1 MIRLTRSVAQATRAR
16 HGAEPPPWTRVRR
29 SGVQG
34 PLARSLPCHSA
45 GHGRSSEPAP
55 LPPKGI
61 IVTAHPPNG
70 PWPRRRRARR
80 PVLVALGV
88 VSAVVGST
96 ALSGCGQSR
105 DPGVYT
111 VLNSSTDDSYHRWD
125 AATLERC
132 SERLG
137 VTVRQQSVPADQV
150 MTKSLRMASSRSLPD
165 IIQFDGS
172 EMPAFA
178 ETGGLMDLRKLGVD
192 TSDVPQGIVDYG
204 SYKGAYYGAARTVN
218 TLALFYNKDI
228 LAKAGL
234 EVPTTWGE
242 MRETARRLTRGHQY
256 GIALSAGGAE
266 DGVYQFTP
274 FMWSNGGDETDL
286 DSPRVVQALDYWK
299 SLLADGSLSKS
310 TINWTQADVN
320 DQFMAGNAAMMING
334 PWQVE
339 TLNTKKDLH
348 WGIARIPVPR
358 AGDDSVGPLGGG
370 ELTIPDI
377 DDIAREKMSARI
389 VNCMTSEQE
398 EVTYALNSWMIP
410 ANHKAAAT
418 WRRKVPSLSS
428 LADQVA
434 VARSRTAR
442 VGSGWTSV
450 SLALQSAFQSALT
463 GQSSASAL
471 KHAQARVESG
481 K

>member
-1 MIRLTRSVAQATRAR
+1 M
-16 HGAEPPPWTRVRR
+16 
-29 SGVQG
+29 
-34 PLARSLPCHSA
+34 
-45 GHGRSSEPAP
+45 
-55 LPPKGI
+55 
-61 IVTAHPPNG
+61 TAHLPNG
-70 PWPRRRRARR
+70 ARPRRRRVRR
-80 PVLVALGV
+80 RVLVPLAVAATLAGTVAL
-88 VSAVVGST
+88 A
-96 ALSGCGQSR
+96 GCGQSR
-105 DPGVYT
+105 DPEVYT
-111 VLNSSTDDSYHRWD
+111 VLNSSTDDSYHGWD

-132 SERLG
+132 SKRLG

-150 MTKSLRMASSRSLPD
+150 MTKSLRMASSKSLPD

-172 EMPAFA
+172 EMPTFA

-192 TSDVPQGIVDYG
+192 TTDVPQGIIDYG
-204 SYKGAYYGAARTVN
+204 SYKGTYYGAARTVN
-218 TLALFYNKDI
+218 TLALFYDKDV
-228 LAKAGL
+228 LDKAGL
-234 EVPTTWGE
+234 EVPTTWDE
-242 MRETARRLTRGHQY
+242 MRDTAKRLTRGHRY

-286 DSPRVVQALDYWK
+286 DSPQVVQALDYWK
-299 SLLADGSLSKS
+299 SLLSDGSLSKS

-339 TLNTKKDLH
+339 TLNTKKSLH
-348 WGIARIPVPR
+348 WGIARIPVPKS
-358 AGDDSVGPLGGG
+358 GDDSVGPLGGG

-377 DDIAREKMSARI
+377 GDTTREKTSAKI

-410 ANHKAAAT
+410 ANQKAAAT
-418 WRRKVPSLSS
+418 WRAKVPSLSS

-434 VARSRTAR
+434 VARSRTAKA
-442 VGSGWTSV
+442 GSGWTSI

-463 GQSSASAL
+463 GDSSASAL